1 MILSVMKTKLSTE
14 QLKQLDGLIE
24 HTILPALL
32 EDGICEANMSDV
44 PKSNSNWDDICEDRM
59 NVLYDEALNY
69 LKNNLH

>member
-1 MILSVMKTKLSTE
+1 MKTKLSAE
-14 QLKQLDGLIE
+14 QLKQLDDLIE
-24 HTILPALL
+24 HTILPALY

-59 NVLYDEALNY
+59 NVLYVEALNY